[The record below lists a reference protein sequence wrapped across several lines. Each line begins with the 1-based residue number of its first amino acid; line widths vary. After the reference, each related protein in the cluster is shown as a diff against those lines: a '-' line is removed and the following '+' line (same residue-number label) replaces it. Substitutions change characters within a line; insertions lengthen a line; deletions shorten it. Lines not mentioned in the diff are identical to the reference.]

1 MSDEKKIIKSHGMS
15 SEKASRVKKRGH
27 NKEHIFAGLING
39 EIIKG
44 TKKPDVRGKH
54 GQLYSI
60 KGGSEIQ
67 KKEGRDGRWSI
78 FLFSKN
84 KFKKDK
90 DFPASEIFTQ
100 ILDCYPEKYEDYQSS
115 KDTYKKKIIPFMI
128 KLKEYLLDKEN
139 LSNFFNKSFFD
150 KRVDFFVI
158 YDDEVFHIFEKDEV
172 WQTFLDYFE
181 VNNSSTFQKVVF
193 KYNKLCG
200 EIEVRSTD
208 DGKYPSMIFT
218 MGKRANF
225 NLLSEK
231 ITKTKEFTHVIK
243 LYGKAIETFNE

>member
-1 MSDEKKIIKSHGMS
+1 MGEIKKVIKLHGMS

-54 GQLYSI
+54 GQLYTI
-60 KGGSEIQ
+60 KGGSEIK

-84 KFKKDK
+84 KFIKDE
-90 DFPASEIFTQ
+90 DFPAREIFIK

-115 KDTYKKKIIPFMI
+115 KDTYKRKIITLMV
-128 KLKEYLLDKEN
+128 KLKEYLSDKEN
-139 LSNFFNKSFFD
+139 LSDFFNKSFFD

-158 YDDEVFHIFEKDEV
+158 YDDEIFHIFDKDEV

-181 VNNSSTFQKVVF
+181 VDNSSTFQKVVF

-200 EIEVRSTD
+200 EVEVRTTN

-231 ITKTKEFTHVIK
+231 ITETKDFTHVIK
-243 LYGKAIETFNE
+243 LYGKAINKFRE